1 MARKL
6 RLPDEKTDINI
17 SPMID
22 MVFILLIFFIVTT
35 VFVDEKGIETDKP
48 QPSTD
53 VNNENDSEPIIFH
66 ITENG
71 QVEYR
76 EPGGRVENVSA
87 DRIKSLVQTIRS
99 QDDVPVILEV
109 EGEAL
114 AGVMVRVMDAAYQ
127 GDPGVKITVQNI
139 D

>member
-1 MARKL
+1 MEHKI
-6 RLPDEKTDINI
+6 RLE
-17 SPMID
+17 S
-22 MVFILLIFFIVTT
+22 LSSRR
-35 VFVDEKGIETDKP
+35 
-48 QPSTD
+48 STHH
-53 VNNENDSEPIIFH
+53 STH